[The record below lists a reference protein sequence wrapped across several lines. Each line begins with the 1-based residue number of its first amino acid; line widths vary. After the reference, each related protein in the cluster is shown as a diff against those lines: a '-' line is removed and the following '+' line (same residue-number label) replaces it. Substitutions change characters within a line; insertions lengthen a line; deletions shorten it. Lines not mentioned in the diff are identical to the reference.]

1 MRNFSLTH
9 FFRIQYIST
18 FISSYNYNRYVHGN
32 DDGIVVEVA
41 YTRFEGDEY
50 DVTIEDVTT
59 LDFDLDNDADNL
71 PEDVLEDLS
80 ENGVSI
86 EEVESLELM
95 L

>member
-1 MRNFSLTH
+1 MRRLGG
-9 FFRIQYIST
+9 
-18 FISSYNYNRYVHGN
+18 GN

>member
-1 MRNFSLTH
+1 M
-9 FFRIQYIST
+9 
-18 FISSYNYNRYVHGN
+18 
-32 DDGIVVEVA
+32 VEVA